1 MDKEQLIK
9 EANQQA
15 LKYITRRHFLLDC
28 VAGMGSIALGSLM
41 AGCGNSLGGTAT
53 VIPAIDAANPMAP
66 RIPHFAPRAKSV
78 IYLHMAGAPSQLEL
92 FDYKPVLHKLHH
104 KPCPPSLLEGKKFAF
119 IRGVPQMLGPQAT
132 FKQYGESGAW
142 ISDHL
147 PHFSQVA
154 DEVSFLK
161 AVHTDQFNHGPAQL
175 FMHTGSPRLG
185 RPSIGSWVTYGLG
198 TENSNLDRK
207 STRLN
212 SSH

>member
-53 VIPAIDAANPMAP
+53 GIPAIDAANPMAP

-92 FDYKPVLHKLHH
+92 FDYKPELHKLQK
-104 KPCPPSLLEGKKFAF
+104 KPFPTSLLEGNNFTLISGLTQLTGA
-119 IRGVPQMLGPQAT
+119 QAH
-132 FKQYGESGAW
+132 FKQYGECVAW
-142 ISDHL
+142 
-147 PHFSQVA
+147 
-154 DEVSFLK
+154 K
-161 AVHTDQFNHGPAQL
+161 
-175 FMHTGSPRLG
+175 
-185 RPSIGSWVTYGLG
+185 
-198 TENSNLDRK
+198 TEN
-207 STRLN
+207 
-212 SSH
+212 HP